1 MNSSTI
7 VKQSKH
13 QVSSCLDDE
22 VAILNLESGM
32 YFGLDEVGAF
42 IWQALNESR
51 AMGEIC
57 SMILDKFEV
66 DNVTCQADVFSFLT
80 KLEKAGLVELLH
92 AEEGG
97 EAVHAA
103 PSPNARV
110 KPAQNVTTAK
120 YKIGN

>member
-1 MNSSTI
+1 MPMNLSTM
-7 VKQSKH
+7 VKQSNH

-42 IWQALNESR
+42 IWQALSEPR
-51 AMGEIC
+51 AMSEIC

-66 DNVTCQADVFSFLT
+66 DNVACKADVLSFLT

-97 EAVHAA
+97 GAVHSAL
-103 PSPNARV
+103 SPNAAR
-110 KPAQNVTTAK
+110 T
-120 YKIGN
+120 